1 MISLSGWGDGAGV
14 LGGIGLAVAGG
25 QGKLRRGLGAG
36 RPSHGG
42 ECRAT
47 ARRRAAAFFWQSR
60 PIPGLLP
67 TCTPKRRIHVQNG
80 SWGRSVGTACCA
92 RRGSQTGT
100 PKSSLGWSTRRG
112 KAAGA
117 GACGMA
123 CTHIPRRPHHAA
135 APGTRAAAPQHGPA
149 RSSAHGPKPAPGET
163 RPPPMHAGP
172 FPGSSLRK
180 PHTLARSP
188 ALLLGVIQAAL
199 DKLGGTTAEDQ
210 AQVLRAALGAVKGLP
225 DMTPALQAR
234 KQGFL
239 FVDGEVVEG
248 PGACSRLHGRQRCS
262 PGIRPSPRIAVGP
275 PRRRCTP
282 GLCPLEAAW
291 KLAAPRGPP
300 CWSSLRPRRG
310 AARRWQ
316 RPGSGRW

>member
-1 MISLSGWGDGAGV
+1 MERPAARGVAPRRARPSRHSAGQHDE
-14 LGGIGLAVAGG
+14 ARRQG
-25 QGKLRRGLGAG
+25 QGHAAWLAPTSRAG
-36 RPSHGG
+36 RTMRRPQ
-42 ECRAT
+42 AL
-47 ARRRAAAFFWQSR
+47 ARRHPSTGRRDHLPMVPSR
-60 PIPGLLP
+60 P
-67 TCTPKRRIHVQNG
+67 
-80 SWGRSVGTACCA
+80 
-92 RRGSQTGT
+92 
-100 PKSSLGWSTRRG
+100 
-112 KAAGA
+112 
-117 GACGMA
+117 
-123 CTHIPRRPHHAA
+123 
-135 APGTRAAAPQHGPA
+135 
-149 RSSAHGPKPAPGET
+149 PGET

-172 FPGSSLRK
+172 FPGSSLRN

-210 AQVLRAALGAVKGLP
+210 PLVLRAALGAVKGLP